1 MARQRQHQTGLG
13 LVELLVASGIVAVGS
28 TMLLGF
34 LLNQIDFLETSGAST
49 EVRSWTQL
57 AANAVSQEVR
67 HATRTGAG
75 SPPNISIPAAP
86 DNTSVTLYV
95 ATDQDGNG
103 TITDATGNIEW
114 NSANPIQY
122 LYVPAGR
129 QLIRIEAGLTR
140 VVASNVTDARFEDRT
155 MDASLKDDEL
165 RMRLTLERTTPHQ
178 RTVSAT
184 TTTIIKLR
192 N

>member
-1 MARQRQHQTGLG
+1 MTRRRQQQTGLG
-13 LVELLVASGIVAVGS
+13 LVEFLVASGIVAVGS
-28 TMLLGF
+28 FMLLGF
-34 LLNQIDFLETSGAST
+34 LLNQVDFLETSGAST
-49 EVRSWTQL
+49 EVRSWAQL
-57 AANAVSQEVR
+57 AVNTVGQEVR

-86 DNTSVTLYV
+86 NNTSVTLYV

-103 TITDATGNIEW
+103 TITDAAGNIEW
-114 NSANPIQY
+114 DGANPIQY

-129 QLIRIEAGLTR
+129 QLVRIEGGLTR
-140 VVASNVTDARFEDRT
+140 VVANNVTDARFEDQT
-155 MDASLKDDEL
+155 MDVSLKDDEL
-165 RMRLTLERTTPHQ
+165 KMRLTLERTTLHQ